1 VSLTLTAPD
10 SLAAESCSL
19 LARLAAFSWAG
30 DLYLAGSA
38 ALCLYLAHRPVQDLD
53 LMSGT
58 NRFTPT
64 DRRDLLA
71 DLLAVEPAT
80 RVETARDGYLFVR
93 AGAVALR
100 FHYYPY
106 PLVAPPAELEGF
118 PVASALDLGLMKL
131 GALISRGSKRDF
143 VDLFLLARRLPLAEQ
158 LAAAEGKFGHVRD
171 FPLQALKALTDFSE
185 CADEPL
191 PRLSQPLRW
200 DDVQAWAVD
209 EAKAGLATA
218 LGEAP

>member
-10 SLAAESCSL
+10 CLAPEGRSL
-19 LARLAAFSWAG
+19 LARLAGFPWAG
-30 DLYLAGSA
+30 DVYLAGSA
-38 ALCLYLAHRPVQDLD
+38 ALSLYLAHRPVQDLD
-53 LMSGT
+53 LMSGS

-106 PLVAPPAELEGF
+106 PLAAPPSEIEGF
-118 PVASALDLGLMKL
+118 PVASPLDLGLMKL

-143 VDLFLLARRLPLAEQ
+143 VDLYLLAQQLPLAHL
-158 LAAAEGKFGHVRD
+158 LAAAPGKFGHVLD

-185 CADEPL
+185 CDGEPL
-191 PRLSQPLRW
+191 PRLSAPLRW
-200 DDVQAWAVD
+200 DEVQAWALA
-209 EAKAGLATA
+209 EAKNGLAAT